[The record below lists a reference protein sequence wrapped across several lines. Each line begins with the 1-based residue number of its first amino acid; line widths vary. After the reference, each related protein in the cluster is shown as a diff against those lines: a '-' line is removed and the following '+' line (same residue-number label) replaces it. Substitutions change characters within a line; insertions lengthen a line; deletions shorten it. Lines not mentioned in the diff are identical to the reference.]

1 MIAYFNGQFLS
12 KDEVKISPDDRGF
25 LFADGV
31 YEVIR
36 GYGTKPFKM
45 EEHLKRLDRSLREM
59 KIHYPDVGKLGPIAE
74 KLIQV
79 NKLAGAEFTTIY
91 IQITRGVAPR
101 KHTFPEEA
109 VPPTVYISVSPGVSQ
124 KEKIENGVK
133 VILVPDIRWHRCDIK
148 SISLL
153 PNVLANQ
160 QAKEK
165 GAEEAVLVRDG
176 IVTEGSHTNFYT
188 VFDGQVLTHPV
199 NHHILPGIT
208 RDIIVDLCRDWKIP
222 FRDELVREKDL
233 LKAQEMFLSGTSMEV
248 TPVIQVNDWLVGKGI
263 PGPISRKLQVAYR
276 KMLEEFTRS

>member
-1 MIAYFNGQFLS
+1 MIVYFNGEFLS
-12 KDEVKISPDDRGF
+12 KEEVRISPDDRGF

-36 GYGTKPFKM
+36 GYGVKPFKL
-45 EEHLKRLDRSLREM
+45 EEHLKRLERSLRE
-59 KIHYPDVGKLGPIAE
+59 IQIDYPDAGKLGPIAE
-74 KLIQV
+74 KLIQM

-91 IQITRGVAPR
+91 IQVTRGAAPR
-101 KHTFPEEA
+101 KHTFPEEKT
-109 VPPTVYISVSPGVSQ
+109 PPTVYMSASPGISQ
-124 KEKIENGVK
+124 KEKIERGVK
-133 VILVPDIRWHRCDIK
+133 IILVPDIRWYRCDIK

-176 IVTEGSHTNFYT
+176 IITEGSHTNFYA
-188 VFDGQVLTHPV
+188 VFEGRVLTHPM

-208 RDIIVDLCRDWKIP
+208 RDIIVNLCRDLKIP

-233 LKAQEMFLSGTSMEV
+233 PRAQEMFLSGTSMEV
-248 TPVIQVNDWLVGKGI
+248 TPVVQVDDWKVGKGE
-263 PGPISRKLQVAYR
+263 PGPVTASLRAGYK
-276 KMLEEFTRS
+276 KMLADFFRS